1 MKLIFFVVK
10 GLEDIAANELKEH
23 EVTIDEIKT
32 KQVLGTF
39 EGDLLNLSRLKTVDD
54 IALLA
59 ATFEVNKKT
68 VSEDILT
75 KVESIDVSSY
85 LPYISQVRALGT
97 NFSVTISK
105 YKVDVDVEVLKR
117 DLANQLSTKLNMQ
130 FTEKEHENFDIRIN
144 IEQQNVTVSIR
155 LFDKPLHDRSYIKH
169 TYLGSL
175 KSTIAASLYKLA
187 VSRVKDRNNINLVD
201 NFCGSGTILCEAFL
215 QGANVSGGDMN
226 ELGVNIARDNL
237 ITVGAKDFQLKVQSA
252 FSTEWESKQFN
263 LAISN
268 PPWGEQ
274 LQIASITELYEKS
287 LAEYK
292 RILTEDATLCFIAKK
307 PDLLIKYI
315 KSNFPRHK
323 IETRNISF
331 NGQQP
336 TIVTAYYE

>member
-10 GLEDIAANELKEH
+10 GLEDIAANELREFGL
-23 EVTIDEIKT
+23 VIDEVKI

-39 EGDLLNLSRLKTVDD
+39 EGDLLSLSQLKTVDD
-54 IALLA
+54 VALLVDS
-59 ATFEVNKKT
+59 FEISKKT
-68 VSEDILT
+68 VSEDIIA
-75 KVESIDVSSY
+75 KVESLNIASY
-85 LPYISQVRALGT
+85 LPNISQVRTLGT
-97 NFSVTISK
+97 NFSITISK
-105 YKVDVDVEVLKR
+105 YKVDVDVEVLKKH
-117 DLANQLSTKLNMQ
+117 LANQLSTELNMQ
-130 FTEKEHENFDIRIN
+130 FTEQEHENLDIRIN
-144 IEQQNVTVSIR
+144 IEQQNVTISIR
-155 LFDKPLHDRSYIKH
+155 LFSKPLHDRSYIKQ

-175 KSTIAASLYKLA
+175 KPTIAASLYKLA
-187 VSRVKDRNNINLVD
+187 VFKVKDRDNINLVD
-201 NFCGSGTILCEAFL
+201 NFCGSGTILCEAFM

-226 ELGVNIARDNL
+226 ELGVNIARNNL
-237 ITVGAKDFQLKVQSA
+237 SAVGAKDFQLKVQSA
-252 FSTEWESKQFN
+252 FSTEWKSKQFN

-292 RILTEDATLCFIAKK
+292 RILTEDAVLCFIAKK

-315 KSNFPRHK
+315 KSNFPKHK

-336 TIVTAYYE
+336 TIVTAFYE